1 MTDVDHLR
9 DEIDAVERKA
19 IRTVELGGRAVVISV
34 AVMVLLIGLLLP
46 WLNGA
51 SGWQVLLGQVEGKAG
66 VVPRLFAATAT
77 GFGVLGSMIAL
88 VTRRWGMTWICA
100 LGGWFASVDGMFA
113 IWSRQSSGITPGIG
127 LIIAEVA
134 MVVIAVCWFR
144 SAWSRPDVRTD

>member
-1 MTDVDHLR
+1 
-9 DEIDAVERKA
+9 
-19 IRTVELGGRAVVISV
+19 
-34 AVMVLLIGLLLP
+34 
-46 WLNGA
+46 
-51 SGWQVLLGQVEGKAG
+51 
-66 VVPRLFAATAT
+66 
-77 GFGVLGSMIAL
+77 
-88 VTRRWGMTWICA
+88 MTWICA